1 MSLLC
6 VKLLLCLNLL
16 SYPVRS
22 QVLPTCT
29 QQSDCSL
36 QSYCSIYNLCYD
48 CSYIDPSYCD
58 ALNSDCCST
67 QFLQQCSSNPYLCS
81 VNPSPSPPPSQIQE
95 DVMNPT
101 LKFGCIV
108 VGLSSVS
115 YISIGV
121 YRNKYIHQKKGKD
134 IFPHIQFWE
143 SMYGLVKDGISFTY
157 LVIKHRYDYQAL

>member
-1 MSLLC
+1 MLLY
-6 VKLLLCLNLL
+6 LCKMI
-16 SYPVRS
+16 YA

-29 QQSDCSL
+29 QQSDCRL
-36 QSYCSIYNLCYD
+36 QSYCSINNICYG
-48 CSYIDPSYCD
+48 CSYIEPTYCD
-58 ALNSDCCST
+58 ALYSDCCST
-67 QFLQQCSSNPYLCS
+67 QFIHQCPSNPYQCS
-81 VNPSPSPPPSQIQE
+81 VNPPPSPQIQE

-101 LKFGCIV
+101 LQVGCVI

-143 SMYGLVKDGISFTY
+143 SVYGLVKDGISFTY
-157 LVIKHRYDYQAL
+157 VVVKHRYNYQAL